1 MQDTPSLWAQLGD
14 KQQTGVV
21 RRTEHVSLVGC
32 LSESSL
38 LGQPE
43 VPGRPPS
50 QRAMWPQGVSAMS
63 LAFPPYTIH
72 LLDFRA
78 LGEMCKCFPLHSVK
92 QLFIVEVFTDLCK
105 THKVFITSIICKARL
120 PGVKSKYCL
129 LLIDPGKI
137 LTFLCASVFS
147 PIRGDK
153 M

>member
-1 MQDTPSLWAQLGD
+1 MSPWLAASLNPVSWA
-14 KQQTGVV
+14 
-21 RRTEHVSLVGC
+21 SL
-32 LSESSL
+32 
-38 LGQPE
+38 
-43 VPGRPPS
+43 RS
-50 QRAMWPQGVSAMS
+50 QAGLPHSGPCGPRGVSAMS
-63 LAFPPYTIH
+63 LAFPPYRIH

-78 LGEMCKCFPLHSVK
+78 LGEMCMCFPLHSVK

-120 PGVKSKYCL
+120 PGVKSNYCL